1 MTFSDYNAAKL
12 ETDCK
17 KTVKTQA
24 YIWKIKNTLLNN
36 LWVKEE
42 ITIEITKYL

>member
-1 MTFSDYNAAKL
+1 MEYSQKLMSHISKAKYIQNIFCDFNAAKL

-24 YIWKIKNTLLNN
+24 YI
-36 LWVKEE
+36 
-42 ITIEITKYL
+42 